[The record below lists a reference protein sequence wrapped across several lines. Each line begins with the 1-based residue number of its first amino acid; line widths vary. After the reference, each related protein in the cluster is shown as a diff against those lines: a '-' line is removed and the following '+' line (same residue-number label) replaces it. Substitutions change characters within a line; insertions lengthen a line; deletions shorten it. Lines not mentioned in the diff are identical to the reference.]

1 MNTSE
6 IPGRIGGRLSDVRD
20 TLAGAMAAESTTEC
34 RELGRTRRALESL
47 TDRIDALDAAD
58 EARYEKLK
66 DRIDGGGSWFGRMFW
81 MLVGAGVGT
90 GVAYLMDP
98 QMGNRRRAEMKQQLG
113 SQARDLKDTATQQA
127 SYAAGVAQGKVIETA
142 KGAVNGSDEDVDP
155 HTLRQRVQSQVI
167 GTTEG
172 ALDVVVAVHDGG
184 VVALKG
190 RVRDAQTEEKL
201 IDLTRKVPGVKDVR
215 DELQVG

>member
-20 TLAGAMAAESTTEC
+20 TLAGAVAAESTHEC

-47 TDRIDALDAAD
+47 TDRIDMLDAAD

-66 DRIDGGGSWFGRMFW
+66 DRIDGGGSWFGRLFW
-81 MLVGAGVGT
+81 MLVGAGIGT

-98 QMGNRRRAEMKQQLG
+98 QMGDRRRAEMKQQMS
-113 SQARDLKDTATQQA
+113 SQARDLKDSATQQA
-127 SYAAGVAQGKVIETA
+127 SYAAGVAQGKVVETA
-142 KGAVNGSDEDVDP
+142 KGMANGADEDVDP